1 MYNLIVF
8 FFWGGGGGTEEGYT
22 KCNKYAINGVK

>member
-8 FFWGGGGGTEEGYT
+8 FGGGGGTEEGYT
-22 KCNKYAINGVK
+22 KSNKCAINGVK